1 MDNYKELLNNCLFRY
16 RPYNENTISALKADR
31 LYFSIPAY
39 FNDPND
45 CYLFPAV
52 DSILNQVD
60 YELKHYMESYIALS
74 MWKNPLASA
83 AAKTVWYSENR
94 DTHIMRFME
103 NVKNT
108 IIQISKNM
116 RYNVKAICFS
126 QCYDSILM
134 WSHYTDSHKGFILAY
149 EKDSIEKADRYGDN
163 DIMIENKTVL
173 RPITYTDTITDI
185 TKEMESYYK
194 YLIIQINHGF
204 DVNKSFLPQKPLRE
218 LLFMKSS
225 VWSYEQEWRLTCRII
240 DLINASPL
248 NYINCKPKA
257 IIARLN
263 CESENKKELYDIS
276 KMLKVPLLQMQ
287 RNPHTPN
294 LELVLSEYL

>member
-1 MDNYKELLNNCLFRY
+1 MDYYKELLNNCLFRY
-16 RPYNENTISALKADR
+16 RPYNDNTISTLKADR
-31 LYFSIPAY
+31 LFFSIPAY

-52 DSILNQVD
+52 ESILDQVD
-60 YELKHYMESYIALS
+60 YELNHYMESYIALS
-74 MWKNPLASA
+74 RWENPFVSA
-83 AAKTVWYSENR
+83 AAKTAWYGKNR
-94 DTHIMRFME
+94 DILVFEFME
-103 NVKNT
+103 YVKNT

-134 WSHYTDSHKGFILAY
+134 WSHYADSHKGFILAY
-149 EKDSIEKADRYGDN
+149 ERSSIEKADRYGENDN
-163 DIMIENKTVL
+163 IIENKTVL

-194 YLIIQINHGF
+194 YLIIQTNHGF
-204 DVNKSFLPQKPLRE
+204 EVNKSFLPQKPLRE

-240 DLINASPL
+240 DLINPSPL

-257 IIARLN
+257 IIAGLN
-263 CESENKKELYDIS
+263 CESERKKELYDIS
-276 KMLKVPLLQMQ
+276 EKLKVPLFQMQ
-287 RNPHTPN
+287 REPHTPD